1 MAEGIEMRHYL
12 HENSSIPARTVYKYK
27 FQILAITDQHIP
39 DYNGA
44 HKAWCLSSAVSPYS

>member
-1 MAEGIEMRHYL
+1 MAEGVEIRHYL

-27 FQILAITDQHIP
+27 FQILIVTDQHIP

-44 HKAWCLSSAVSPYS
+44 HNGLVSL